1 MEEIAIKAEGLSK
14 FYKLGKEHKVPSG
27 LYKKL
32 TYFLFSPFDWLRAQ
46 LTTTKDEELF
56 WALKDVSFE
65 IKKGEIVGFIGHNGA
80 GKSTLLKL
88 LSRITDP
95 SSGYAKVNGTLASL
109 LEVGTGMHP
118 ELTGRENI
126 YMNGTVL
133 GMSKK
138 EIDAAFNDI
147 VGFAGVERFLDTAV
161 KRYSS
166 GMKVRLGF
174 AIAAHLSPD
183 ILIVDEVLSV
193 GDASFREK
201 CLNKMNEV
209 SSQGRTVLFVSHNLA
224 ALSNLCSRAYLM
236 ESGRIIQSGSP
247 QEIISTYMSK
257 TVSQGTKS
265 LLEVDSRKGDGIIR
279 FEDVEFNNISYR
291 ETPTIAT
298 GENCVVAFKMKVN
311 ESAKYDSKSSVDVR
325 ITFYNSNGQNL
336 FTCSSEATGVKLNLE
351 DLSNRLEMNIDK
363 LPLTEGNYSYNL
375 FVTLGGQI
383 TDWIQK
389 AGTIS
394 VVSGDY
400 FGSGY
405 INGHSEGLIVDN
417 SWKVK

>member
-32 TYFLFSPFDWLRAQ
+32 THFLFSPFDWLRAQ

-236 ESGRIIQSGSP
+236 EGGRIIQSGSP

-257 TVSQGTKS
+257 SVSQGTKS

-311 ESAKYDSKSSVDVR
+311 ESSKYDSKSSVDVR

-336 FTCSSEATGVKLNLE
+336 FTCSSEATGIKLNLE
-351 DLSNRLEMNIDK
+351 HLSNRLEMNIDK

>member
-1 MEEIAIKAEGLSK
+1 MEDFAIKAVSLSK
-14 FYKLGKEHKVPSG
+14 CYELGKERVVPMGLLSKVK
-27 LYKKL
+27 Y
-32 TYFLFSPFDWLRAQ
+32 YFLSPFSWLITQ
-46 LTTTKDEELF
+46 LRTTNDKDVF

-95 SSGYAKVNGTLASL
+95 SSGYAEVNGRLASL

-138 EIDAAFNDI
+138 EIDAAFNEI
-147 VGFAGVERFLDTAV
+147 VDFAGVERFLDTAV

-236 ESGRIIQSGSP
+236 EGGSIIQSGSP

-257 TVSQGTKS
+257 SVSQGTKS
-265 LLEVDSRKGDGIIR
+265 LLEIDNRKGDGIIR

-291 ETPTIAT
+291 ETPTIST

-311 ESAKYDSKSSVDVR
+311 ESDKNDSNSSVDVR

-351 DLSNRLEMNIDK
+351 DLSDRLEMNIDK

-405 INGHSEGLIVDN
+405 INSHSEGLIVDN
-417 SWKVK
+417 SWKVG